1 MDYYD
6 LMVQIHRLR
15 AVAMAAAMA
24 MYAHASWAQAPA
36 EPESPTALPT
46 EEESSSS
53 DDKAAVDAEL
63 FYELLVGEMTT
74 GQGDAASGY
83 ALMLDAARR
92 SGQEQLYQRATQIAL
107 QSRSAESAL
116 ISARAW
122 KDAFPNSR
130 DANRYLLQILVILNR
145 TAETGGLLKQE
156 LALSNQRV
164 KLLTLKALPQVY
176 GRVSDKALAAKVVET
191 AVAGELNNTATG
203 PTAWTTVGRMR
214 LAADNTAGALDAARK
229 AMALDPTDDGAG
241 TLALQLVDVGA
252 PGAQSLLKTYLA
264 GHPSPEVRM
273 NYARFLLQTARN
285 EEAREQLNL
294 LTKSNPEL
302 ADAWLVRAS
311 LDVRAKR
318 PDDADAALQQY
329 IKLSEPNISNPT
341 VAKALSRAYMM
352 AAQIETDRRQ
362 YAKAQTWLAKADK
375 AAPGDFSVS
384 VQQASLLAKQG
395 DLPKARALIQALPA
409 SSVDEQQRKLLA
421 DAQLLKE
428 AKQFDEAAKVT
439 GKAVELT
446 PDDNDLLYEQAM
458 LSEKAG
464 NIADMERLLRQIIDR
479 QPDYHHA
486 RNALGYSLADRG
498 VHLEEA
504 KSLIDSALKLAP
516 EDPFILDSKAWV
528 EFRLGNKQESAQ
540 LFEKI
545 FARQQDAEI
554 AAHYGE
560 VLWSMGEHDKARQI
574 WRKGRESEPD
584 NETLNET
591 LKRLGVKL

>member
-24 MYAHASWAQAPA
+24 MYAHVSWAQAPA
-36 EPESPTALPT
+36 APESPTALPT
-46 EEESSSS
+46 DEEPSS
-53 DDKAAVDAEL
+53 DAKAAVDAEL

-116 ISARAW
+116 IAARAW

-176 GRVSDKALAAKVVET
+176 GRVSDKTLAAKVVET
-191 AVAGELNNTATG
+191 AVAGELTNTGTG

-214 LAADNTAGALDAARK
+214 LAADDTAGALDAAQK
-229 AMALDPTDDGAG
+229 AMALDPNDDGAG
-241 TLALQLVDVGA
+241 TLALQLVDAGA
-252 PGAQSLLKTYLA
+252 PGAQDLLRTYLS
-264 GHPSPEVRM
+264 GNPSPEVRM
-273 NYARFLLQTARN
+273 NYARFLLQTARH

-311 LDVRAKR
+311 LDVKAKQF
-318 PDDADAALQQY
+318 DAAESALQSY
-329 IKLSEPNISNPT
+329 IKLSEPNAKNPT
-341 VAKALSRAYMM
+341 VAKALSRAYLM
-352 AAQIETDRRQ
+352 AAQIATDRAQ
-362 YAKAQTWLAKADK
+362 YTKAQDWLAKADK
-375 AAPGDFSVS
+375 VAPGDFSVS

-395 DLPKARALIQALPA
+395 ELTKARALVQSLPA
-409 SSVDEQQRKLLA
+409 SSDDEQQRKLLA

-428 AKQFDEAAKVT
+428 SKQYAEAAIVT
-439 GKAVELT
+439 GKAAELT
-446 PDDNDLLYEQAM
+446 PDDNDLVYEQAM

-464 NIADMERLLRQIIDR
+464 NVAEMERLLRKIIER
-479 QPDYHHA
+479 QPDYYHA
-486 RNALGYSLADRG
+486 RNALGYSFAERG
-498 VHLEEA
+498 VNLEEA
-504 KSLIDSALKLAP
+504 RSLIDSALKYAP
-516 EDPFILDSKAWV
+516 EDPFILDSKAWI

-545 FARQQDAEI
+545 FAKQQDAEI

-560 VLWSMGEHDKARQI
+560 VLWSLGEQDKAKQV
-574 WRKGRESEPD
+574 WRKGHETEPD
-584 NETLNET
+584 NETLIET

>member
-24 MYAHASWAQAPA
+24 MYAHVSWAQAPA
-36 EPESPTALPT
+36 APDSATALPT
-46 EEESSSS
+46 EEDSSA

-116 ISARAW
+116 IAARSW
-122 KDAFPNSR
+122 KDSFPNSR

-145 TAETGGLLKQE
+145 TEETAGLLKQE
-156 LALSNQRV
+156 ISLSNQRV
-164 KLLTLKALPQVY
+164 KLLTLKALPQIY
-176 GRVSDKALAAKVVET
+176 GRVSDKALAAKVVEN
-191 AVAGELNNTATG
+191 AVAGELDNPGTG
-203 PTAWTTVGRMR
+203 PTAWTTIGRMR
-214 LAADNTAGALDAARK
+214 LAADDTAGALDAAKK
-229 AMALDPTDDGAG
+229 AMALGPTDDGAG

-252 PGAQSLLKTYLA
+252 PGAQDLLKTYLA
-264 GHPSPEVRM
+264 GEPSPEVRM
-273 NYARFLLQTARN
+273 NYARFLLQDRRN
-285 EEAREQLNL
+285 DEAREQLNL

-311 LDVRAKR
+311 LDLQARR
-318 PDDADAALQQY
+318 PDDANTALQRY
-329 IKLSEPNISNPT
+329 ITLSEPNANNPA
-341 VAKALSRAYMM
+341 VAKALSRAYLML
-352 AAQIETDRRQ
+352 AQIETDRNQ
-362 YAKAQTWLAKADK
+362 YPKAQEWLTKADRV
-375 AAPGDFSVS
+375 APGDFSVN

-409 SSVDEQQRKLLA
+409 STVDEQQRKLLA
-421 DAQLLKE
+421 DVQLLKE
-428 AKQFDEAAKVT
+428 ARQYGEAAT
-439 GKAVELT
+439 LMGEAAELT
-446 PDDNDLLYEQAM
+446 PNDNDLVYEQAM
-458 LSEKAG
+458 LAEKAG
-464 NIADMERLLRQIIDR
+464 NVTEMERLLRQIIER
-479 QPDYHHA
+479 QPDYYHA

-498 VHLEEA
+498 VNLEEA
-504 KSLIDSALKLAP
+504 RSLIDSALKFAP

-545 FARQQDAEI
+545 FAKQQDAEI

-560 VLWSMGEHDKARQI
+560 VLWSMGQQDKAREV
-574 WRKGRESEPD
+574 WRKGRETEPD
-584 NETLNET
+584 NETLIET
-591 LKRLGVKL
+591 LKRLGIKL